1 MSSNLTR
8 PEKGV
13 TLRSVLLA
21 LILIPINVYWIVQ
34 QEVVRYT
41 HPTLMAP
48 ISNVVFIVFVFT
60 ILSLVFKKFM
70 PKLAL
75 NQGELLVLYVMLTA
89 MSCLCSHDM
98 MEILIPTI
106 GHAYWFATPENEWA
120 ELFHRYLPDWLTI
133 SDQRVLTGYY
143 EGDSTLYTVRN
154 MRAWLGP
161 TMWWMGFIV
170 VFIFVMLCINTILR
184 KQWTERERLTY
195 PIIQLP
201 LEMTDAKSGFFKNK
215 LMWIGF
221 SIAAVI
227 SIINFLNFLY
237 PSVPEIPIKRR
248 NIDYLFT
255 DKPWNALTPVR
266 IDAYPFVIGISFL
279 IPLDLLFS
287 CWTFYWF
294 YKIQILVGSI
304 MGWRSLPG
312 FPYARE
318 QAFGAYVGLFVFALW
333 AGRRHLIQVFKT
345 AFYVSKTP
353 DGVDESGEP
362 MPYRAAVWGLI
373 GGITLLSLFSHR
385 IGMSLYIA
393 PLFFIVYYA
402 LSTTIARVRA
412 ELGFMV
418 QDMGGMDPPSTLI
431 KWFGTRSLGTS
442 TLTVFAL
449 YKFFNRHSRSNA
461 MPHQLEAFKL
471 AERTGINNRRLLMT
485 IILATVVGGFV
496 TVWILLTQYYKHG
509 AASGYFGPWALGL
522 ANSAFSP
529 LQNWL
534 TYPTTANYTYM
545 SFMGVGFIFTM
556 SLMLLRARFIW
567 WPFHPLGYALAPTWG
582 MYNLWS
588 CIFLVSIA
596 KWLILK
602 QGGLK
607 AYRRAVPFFLGL
619 ALGDYVLGSIWSAL
633 SVILDKPM
641 YQFWP

>member
-1 MSSNLTR
+1 MANTN
-8 PEKGV
+8 PQKGV

-21 LILIPINVYWIVQ
+21 LILIPANIYWIVE

-48 ISNVVFIVFVFT
+48 ISNVVFMVFVFT
-60 ILSLVFKKFM
+60 VLSLLFRRFL

-75 NQGELLVLYVMLTA
+75 SQGELLVCYVMLTA
-89 MSCLCSHDM
+89 MSSLCSHDM

-133 SDQRVLTGYY
+133 SDRGILTGYY
-143 EGDSTLYTVRN
+143 EGETTFYTSRYI
-154 MRAWLGP
+154 RAWITPIL
-161 TMWWMGFIV
+161 WWMLFIIV
-170 VFIFVMLCINTILR
+170 YIFIMLCINTILR

-201 LEMTDAKSGFFKNK
+201 LQMTDTRYGFFRNR

-221 SIAAVI
+221 SIAGII

-237 PSVPEIPIKRR
+237 PSVPEIPVKRR
-248 NIDYLFT
+248 DIDYLFT
-255 DKPWNALTPVR
+255 EKPWNALRPVR
-266 IDAYPFVIGISFL
+266 VDAYPFVIGIGFL

-294 YKIQILVGSI
+294 YKMQILVGSI

-312 FPYARE
+312 FPYATE
-318 QAFGAYVGLFVFALW
+318 QAFGAYVGLFAFALW
-333 AGRRHLIQVFKT
+333 AGRRHFLRVLKR
-345 AFYVSKTP
+345 AFHTGKTP
-353 DGVDESGEP
+353 DRDDESGEP
-362 MPYRAAVWGLI
+362 MPYRTAFWGMI
-373 GGITLLSLFSHR
+373 GGIMFLSLFSHR

-393 PLFFIVYYA
+393 PLFFIIYYV

-412 ELGFMV
+412 ELGFIV
-418 QDMGGMDPPSTLI
+418 QDMGGMVPADTLI
-431 KWFGTRSLGTS
+431 TWFGTRRLGSS

-471 AERTGINNRRLLMT
+471 AERTGMDNRRLLMT
-485 IILATVVGGFV
+485 ILLSTVVGGFI
-496 TVWILLTQYYKHG
+496 TVWTLLAKYYRHG
-509 AASGYFGPWALGL
+509 AASGHFGPWALGL
-522 ANSAFSP
+522 ADSAFSP

-534 TYPTTANYTYM
+534 AYPTTTNYTYI
-545 SFMGVGFIFTM
+545 SFMGVGFIFTI
-556 SLMLLRARFIW
+556 SLMLLRTRFIW
-567 WPFHPLGYALAPTWG
+567 WPFHPLGYALSSTWG

-588 CIFLVSIA
+588 CIFIA
-596 KWLILK
+596 SMTKWLILK

-619 ALGDYVLGSIWSAL
+619 ALGDYVLGSIWSIL
-633 SVILDKPM
+633 SVVLDRPM
-641 YQFWP
+641 YLFWP

>member
-1 MSSNLTR
+1 M
-8 PEKGV
+8 PENHQKGV
-13 TLRSVLLA
+13 TARAVLLA
-21 LILIPINVYWIVQ
+21 LVLIPANVYWIIQ
-34 QEVVRYT
+34 QEVVYYT

-48 ISNVVFIVFVFT
+48 ISNVIFIVFFFT
-60 ILSLVFKKFM
+60 ILSLIFRKFS
-70 PKLAL
+70 PRLAF

-89 MSCLCSHDM
+89 MSSLCSHDM

-106 GHAYWFATPENEWA
+106 GHAYWFATPENEWS

-143 EGDSTLYTVRN
+143 EGETSFYKARYIQ
-154 MRAWLGP
+154 AWLQP
-161 TMWWMGFIV
+161 ILWWMLFIV

-201 LEMTDAKSGFFKNK
+201 LEMTDTKFQFFRNK

-221 SIAAVI
+221 SIAAFI
-227 SIINFLNFLY
+227 SIVNFLNFLY

-248 NIDYLFT
+248 DVNYLFT
-255 DKPWNALTPVR
+255 EKPLNALNPIRV
-266 IDAYPFVIGISFL
+266 DAYPFVVGISFL

-294 YKIQILVGSI
+294 YKIQILLGSM

-312 FPYARE
+312 FPYATQ
-318 QAFGAYVGLFVFALW
+318 QAFGAYVGLLVFSLW
-333 AGRRHLIQVFKT
+333 AGRKQFIRILKSAT
-345 AFYVSKTP
+345 YLSKASDRP
-353 DGVDESGEP
+353 DDSEEP
-362 MPYRAAVWGLI
+362 MPYKFAFWGMI
-373 GGITLLSLFSHR
+373 GGIAFLSLFSQR
-385 IGMSLYIA
+385 AGMSIYIA
-393 PLFFIVYYA
+393 PLFFFIYYV

-412 ELGFMV
+412 ELGFIV
-418 QDMGGMDPPSTLI
+418 QDMGGMVPPNTLI
-431 KWFGTRSLGTS
+431 TWFGTRSLGPS

-471 AERTGINNRRLLMT
+471 AEKTGINNRRLLISIM
-485 IILATVVGGFV
+485 LATVVGGFV
-496 TVWILLTQYYKHG
+496 TSWLLLDHYYRYG

-534 TYPTTANYTYM
+534 TYPTTTNYTYI
-545 SFMGVGFIFTM
+545 SFMGVGFIFTI
-556 SLMLLRARFIW
+556 SLMILRSRFIW
-567 WPFHPLGYALAPTWG
+567 WPFHPLGYALSSTWG
-582 MYNLWS
+582 MFNLWS
-588 CIFLVSIA
+588 CLFIASFA
-596 KWLILK
+596 KWIILK

-607 AYRRAVPFFLGL
+607 AYRRAIPFFLGL
-619 ALGDYVLGSIWSAL
+619 ALGDFILGSIWSVL
-633 SVILDKPM
+633 SAILEKPL

>member
-1 MSSNLTR
+1 M
-8 PEKGV
+8 
-13 TLRSVLLA
+13 RSVLLA
-21 LILIPINVYWIVQ
+21 LILIPANIYWIVE

-48 ISNVVFIVFVFT
+48 ISNVVFMVFVFT
-60 ILSLVFKKFM
+60 VLSLLFRKFL

-75 NQGELLVLYVMLTA
+75 SQGELLVCYVMLTA
-89 MSCLCSHDM
+89 VSSLCSHDM

-133 SDQRVLTGYY
+133 SDRGILTGYY
-143 EGDSTLYTVRN
+143 EGETTFHTARYI
-154 MRAWLGP
+154 RAWITPIL
-161 TMWWMGFIV
+161 WWMMFIV
-170 VFIFVMLCINTILR
+170 VYIFIMLCINTILR

-201 LEMTDAKSGFFKNK
+201 LEMTAARSGFFRNR

-221 SIAAVI
+221 SIAGII
-227 SIINFLNFLY
+227 SIVNFFNFLY

-266 IDAYPFVIGISFL
+266 VDAYPFVIGISFL

-287 CWTFYWF
+287 CWAFYWF
-294 YKIQILVGSI
+294 YKTQILVGAI

-333 AGRRHLIQVFKT
+333 AGRKHLAQVLKT
-345 AFYVSKTP
+345 AVYIGRTS
-353 DGVDESGEP
+353 DRADDSGEP
-362 MPYRAAVWGLI
+362 MSYRAAVWGMI
-373 GGITLLSLFSHR
+373 GGITFLSLFSHR

-393 PLFFIVYYA
+393 PLFFIVYYV

-418 QDMGGMDPPSTLI
+418 QDMGGMDPPNTLI
-431 KWFGTRSLGTS
+431 KWFGTRSLGSS

-471 AERTGINNRRLLMT
+471 AERTGIDNRRLLMT
-485 IILATVVGGFV
+485 ILLSTVVGGLV
-496 TVWILLTQYYKHG
+496 TAWTLLAKYYKHLSHNYQLHVYIIHG
-509 AASGYFGPWALGL
+509 GRIYLHHIAHAPENQVHLVAFP
-522 ANSAFSP
+522 SAGIRAGT
-529 LQNWL
+529 N
-534 TYPTTANYTYM
+534 
-545 SFMGVGFIFTM
+545 MGNV
-556 SLMLLRARFIW
+556 
-567 WPFHPLGYALAPTWG
+567 
-582 MYNLWS
+582 
-588 CIFLVSIA
+588 
-596 KWLILK
+596 
-602 QGGLK
+602 
-607 AYRRAVPFFLGL
+607 
-619 ALGDYVLGSIWSAL
+619 
-633 SVILDKPM
+633 
-641 YQFWP
+641 